1 MTAGATRWHQRY
13 LTRASR
19 SGWLFVLPT
28 ISILVLFGI
37 YPMINTVW
45 ESVRIDNLFNPSVAR
60 FTGLSNYGE
69 LLHDSTFQKSML
81 LTGIWTG
88 VVVTAELVLGFMLAL
103 LLQRRIRGI
112 GILRT
117 LIVIPVFVS
126 PVAMGL
132 VWRFIFEPTS
142 GLANWLLHLV
152 NLPGSLWLSSTHTSL
167 ASIMITDI
175 WQWTPFMALILVAGL
190 DSISPEI
197 LEAASLDRI
206 RGLTYLTRVLIP
218 LVWPVLMVALFIRL
232 VDAIRVFD
240 LIYVMTRGGPGSSS
254 LVASVNAF
262 SIFQSGDLGQ
272 TAAFG
277 IILLILVNLVV
288 AIFIRYL
295 WRQERQMHTAK
306 ATP

>member
-1 MTAGATRWHQRY
+1 MTVGATSWHRRS
-13 LTRASR
+13 LTRAGR

-28 ISILVLFGI
+28 IVVLVLLGL
-37 YPMINTVW
+37 YPMLNAIW
-45 ESVRIDNLFNPSVAR
+45 ESVRIDNLFNPSAAR
-60 FTGLSNYGE
+60 FTGLSNYTE
-69 LLHDSTFQKSML
+69 LLGDSTFRKSLL
-81 LTGIWTG
+81 LTAIWTG
-88 VVVTAELVLGFMLAL
+88 AVVTSELVIGFGLAL
-103 LLQRRIRGI
+103 LLQRRMRGI

-132 VWRFIFEPTS
+132 VWRFIFEPTA

-152 NLPGSLWLSSTHTSL
+152 HLPASLWLSSTQTSL
-167 ASIMITDI
+167 ASVMVADI
-175 WQWTPFMALILVAGL
+175 WQWTPFMALILAAGL

-197 LEAASLDRI
+197 LEAASLDRL

-240 LIYVMTRGGPGSSS
+240 LIYIMTRGGPGSSS
-254 LVASVNAF
+254 LVGSVYAF
-262 SIFQSGDLGQ
+262 SIFQGGDLGQ

-277 IILLILVNLVV
+277 ILLLILVNLVV
-288 AIFIRYL
+288 AVFIRYL
-295 WRQERQMHTAK
+295 WRQERRIPTRK
-306 ATP
+306 ETS